1 MLRVKWMAG
10 QDLHLME
17 ENTASKV
24 DDGTG
29 FTPNGRECCKE
40 SG

>member
-1 MLRVKWMAG
+1 MLREQSLAG
-10 QDLHLME
+10 QGLHLR
-17 ENTASKV
+17 ENAASKV
-24 DDGTG
+24 GGGTG

>member
-17 ENTASKV
+17 ENAASKV
-24 DDGTG
+24 DGGTG
-29 FTPNGRECCKE
+29 FTPNGRECCE
-40 SG
+40 